1 MCESSNFTI
10 DQDWQTHFAK
20 VTNNRAWDLAEDP
33 NEVSSINELL
43 NLAHASAWHW
53 SQVGSKREIM
63 RSNLLIAFAHAR
75 SNFGQTAYHF
85 SQSMIDFFIRDPD
98 TQDWEKAI
106 AFAVH
111 ALACLKCRKLD
122 EFEKFVTLSLDSS
135 SKVKNPQDL
144 NVIQKILHFI
154 PQPL

>member
-1 MCESSNFTI
+1 MREKPKITTSN
-10 DQDWQTHFAK
+10 DWQNHFAK
-20 VTNNRAWDLAEDP
+20 LTNNRAWDLAENP
-33 NEVSSINELL
+33 TEVPSINELL

-53 SQVGSKREIM
+53 SEVGSKRETM
-63 RSNLLIAFAHAR
+63 RSHLLLAFAHAR
-75 SNFGQTAYHF
+75 SNFGQTAHHF
-85 SQSMIDFFIRDPD
+85 SQSMIDFFTRDPD

-135 SKVKNPQDL
+135 SKVKNPQDI
-144 NVIQKILHFI
+144 NVVQKILHFI